1 LIVEMSARR
10 PASISQARARCD
22 RLMLRG
28 LVAWAGGNFEGAMR
42 LADSAAML
50 SAALQVPERVAVLA
64 TTGRVPGAAECV
76 DRPLR
81 PQALVLDQPI
91 VN

>member
-1 LIVEMSARR
+1 
-10 PASISQARARCD
+10 
-22 RLMLRG
+22 
-28 LVAWAGGNFEGAMR
+28 MR